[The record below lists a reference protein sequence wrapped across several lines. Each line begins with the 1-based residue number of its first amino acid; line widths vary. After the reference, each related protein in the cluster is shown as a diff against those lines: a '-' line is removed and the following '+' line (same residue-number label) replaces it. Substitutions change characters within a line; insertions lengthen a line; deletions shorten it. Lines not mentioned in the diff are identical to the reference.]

1 MAEEMEM
8 EKPSFMDRIRGY
20 FSRNEDED
28 EQPVYERRLLDNRIE
43 KYLDRHAESYIS
55 EFGLLTS
62 IDLERYEERYDDL
75 TKRTGSLQ
83 EFARDADATL
93 TNLESRVKTIKAAS
107 KKKSK

>member
-1 MAEEMEM
+1 MVEEMEM

-20 FSRNEDED
+20 FSSDDEE

-62 IDLERYEERYDDL
+62 IDLERYEERYDEL
-75 TKRTGSLQ
+75 TRRTGSLQ

-93 TNLESRVKTIKAAS
+93 TNLESRIKTIKTSS
-107 KKKSK
+107 KKKGK